1 MAAYKTSAQ
10 DAAALATRWYQQGL
24 GRAPDAPGLS
34 HWIGEI
40 RKDGSNTAWQNFSSS
55 PEAQSS
61 GAAARFAAAK
71 INPIELTPGAGQ
83 LPGTTHPAVT
93 EWVQRNESWLKP
105 VAVAAG
111 SLFGSPA
118 LGAGIAGA
126 WNYADTHDL
135 GKAALDAAAT
145 YGFENVAKGLG
156 NAAGDLVPQGVKDL
170 ATNVANSEVG
180 QAIAKTG
187 QAIAASPAG
196 QAWDTGVKQ
205 PVQQVAQ
212 QVGQAVGQIPGV
224 TIPGVTMRGGQPVS
238 VGGLAGQLGN
248 FLTGNNGLNALG
260 TAAAL
265 NAAYQGAQ
273 STEYA
278 KNALKTQEDLFNQK
292 GGLRSAGIAGMQ
304 NPVTPTLTAL
314 GTQRTTGNPFAR
326 PVPVTSIGA
335 PNA

>member
-118 LGAGIAGA
+118 LGAGISGA

-135 GKAALDAAAT
+135 GKAALDAAM
-145 YGFENVAKGLG
+145 LG
-156 NAAGDLVPQGVKDL
+156 SAFAPQGVKDV
-170 ATNVANSEVG
+170 ADKAANSEVG
-180 QAIAKTG
+180 QAIAKAE
-187 QAIAASPAG
+187 QAMAASPAG